1 MPRTADAQGFLAAR
15 GGAGLAPLAQAIGA
29 VLREKGRCVAA
40 LDGMAAA
47 GKTTAAA
54 LLCEAF
60 GGACVHMDDFF
71 LPPALRT
78 PQRLSQPGGN
88 VHYERF
94 AEEVAPALHL
104 GRALCYGV
112 FDCSRMT
119 LAARAACP
127 PRRLSLWRGLTAC
140 TPFSAESFTTCAPII
155 LFHPKCRG
163 RAFWRAT
170 ALRRFRLLRKNGS
183 PWKTPMPRHSA
194 SARAAACSCRH
205 SPARQTGG
213 MYKAYAFGASFPQGK
228 DVEPDESVL

>member
-1 MPRTADAQGFLAAR
+1 MPYTADAQGFLAAR
-15 GGAGLAPLAQAIGA
+15 GGAGLAPLAQAISV

-60 GGACVHMDDFF
+60 GRACVHMDDFF

-94 AEEVAPALHL
+94 AKEVAPALHL

-112 FDCSRMT
+112 FDCSRMA
-119 LAARAACP
+119 LAGMRSVPAAPLVIVEGAYSLHPFFQQRALRCAR
-127 PRRLSLWRGLTAC
+127 L
-140 TPFSAESFTTCAPII
+140 
-155 LFHPKCRG
+155 LFHFARGAEG

-170 ALRRFRLLRKNGS
+170 APRRFRL
-183 PWKTPMPRHSA
+183 
-194 SARAAACSCRH
+194 
-205 SPARQTGG
+205 
-213 MYKAYAFGASFPQGK
+213 
-228 DVEPDESVL
+228 

>member
-1 MPRTADAQGFLAAR
+1 MPYTADAQGFLAAR
-15 GGAGLAPLAQAIGA
+15 GGAGLAPLAQAISV

-71 LPPALRT
+71 LPPTLRT

-112 FDCSRMT
+112 FDCSRMA
-119 LAARAACP
+119 LAGMRSVPAAPLVTVEPLFQQRALRCAR
-127 PRRLSLWRGLTAC
+127 L
-140 TPFSAESFTTCAPII
+140 
-155 LFHPKCRG
+155 LFHFARG
-163 RAFWRAT
+163 AEGAHSGAQR
-170 ALRRFRLLRKNGS
+170 
-183 PWKTPMPRHSA
+183 PR
-194 SARAAACSCRH
+194 
-205 SPARQTGG
+205 G
-213 MYKAYAFGASFPQGK
+213 AFGF
-228 DVEPDESVL
+228 